1 MKLTSELQCS
11 QLAELIYLECL
22 KRGIKLAEDES
33 DRENILESS
42 AEYLLYEGSLKDP
55 REIVDRVEKYVTETA
70 QNYPLYFEKGVE

>member
-33 DRENILESS
+33 DRENIEKI
-42 AEYLLYEGSLKDP
+42 LKIIIIK
-55 REIVDRVEKYVTETA
+55 E
-70 QNYPLYFEKGVE
+70 